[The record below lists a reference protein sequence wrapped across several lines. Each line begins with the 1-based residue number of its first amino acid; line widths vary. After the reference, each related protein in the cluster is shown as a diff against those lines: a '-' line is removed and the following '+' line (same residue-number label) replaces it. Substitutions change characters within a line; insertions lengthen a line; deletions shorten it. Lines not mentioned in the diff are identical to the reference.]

1 MTDTDEAIPKVTVEI
16 SPCNDGETLSV
27 IEAML
32 LPFGVVGE
40 LDMKPELGVVHAIMD
55 SDVAETFVKNGFTA
69 DYTFKIISGS
79 TENKSDVVKAEKHV
93 PSDVPLL
100 KKESYISTSTSKLE
114 MTSRQ
119 RSKEM
124 PLNEPFKIL
133 TDPNVVF
140 PLLLAYYTILLFYT
154 IVF

>member
-1 MTDTDEAIPKVTVEI
+1 
-16 SPCNDGETLSV
+16 
-27 IEAML
+27 
-32 LPFGVVGE
+32 
-40 LDMKPELGVVHAIMD
+40 MKPELGVVHAIMD
-55 SDVAETFVKNGFTA
+55 SDAAETFVKNGFAA
-69 DYTFKIISGS
+69 DYTFKIIPGS
-79 TENKSDVVKAEKHV
+79 TENKLDFVKAERHV
-93 PSDVPLL
+93 SSEVPLI
-100 KKESYISTSTSKLE
+100 KKESHISASKLE